1 MVYLMV
7 VEFSNRLR
15 KELIK
20 LQNSTSELRGR
31 AGTSDTGII
40 LWTASDQWNMGLL
53 KKISLRLFV
62 QFDFFH
68 SFFEI

>member
-20 LQNSTSELRGR
+20 LQNSTSELRGQ
-31 AGTSDTGII
+31 AGTSDTGNHSMDSIRPMEHGI
-40 LWTASDQWNMGLL
+40 
-53 KKISLRLFV
+53 V
-62 QFDFFH
+62 EEDFAMAFR
-68 SFFEI
+68 SV

>member
-31 AGTSDTGII
+31 AGTSDTGNRSMDSIRPMEHGI
-40 LWTASDQWNMGLL
+40 
-53 KKISLRLFV
+53 V
-62 QFDFFH
+62 EEDFAAAFH
-68 SFFEI
+68 